1 MANVELVKKLRA
13 DTGVSIAL
21 CNKALNESK
30 DNMEKA
36 KVLLAKWGTEIADKK
51 SDRGT
56 EQGIIASYI
65 HHNRRFG
72 ATVTLLCETDFV
84 AKNEG
89 FIKLGNEIAMQIA
102 SMQPKTSE
110 ELLAQ
115 AYIRDSAKTVGQLI
129 KEHIT
134 KLGENIKVGE
144 FVRLSL

>member
-1 MANVELVKKLRA
+1 MTYTNLVKKLRLE
-13 DTGVSIAL
+13 TGISIAL
-21 CNKALNESK
+21 CSKALKESK
-30 DNMEKA
+30 ENIEKA
-36 KVLLAKWGTEIADKK
+36 KELLAKWGTEIADKK

-56 EQGIIASYI
+56 EQGIIASYV

-84 AKNEG
+84 AKNAE

-115 AYIRDSAKTVGQLI
+115 AYIRDSAKTVGQLL
-129 KEHIT
+129 KEFIT